1 MHFSEDKNLWMFEDL
16 SITRILRPALLSY
29 RCIAIRDELAGWLRD
44 AMEQKNSVV
53 LNDITD
59 MLYDE
64 KGKPKKDFYR
74 NVDKGFDV
82 TIHIPG
88 SKNKVK
94 AILTR
99 GIDVPTRTE
108 INRLKEPEGRFYV
121 AVRRPERQYIEYALV
136 YIGEKYHG
144 LWCGYYSNKRILTD
158 KELEC

>member
-1 MHFSEDKNLWMFEDL
+1 
-16 SITRILRPALLSY
+16 
-29 RCIAIRDELAGWLRD
+29 
-44 AMEQKNSVV
+44 
-53 LNDITD
+53 
-59 MLYDE
+59 
-64 KGKPKKDFYR
+64 GKPKKDFYR